1 MQYVWLGV
9 ISDHPWL
16 VAIVCGC
23 GAVLSGWRFLLSV
36 RSVRWAFGHR
46 CVRCGHPPAGE
57 RCSECGAAEGLP
69 RRHVRKSVCHSVLW
83 CAGLVMLCWSTVIL
97 LKLKMW
103 EFVSPETAV
112 RVAFAGGARND
123 EWIKKI
129 RSYIQSRQLSEEQ
142 VELIFKV
149 LLLAPDKGFDGYA
162 RDQMDVL
169 NDIWFFYGGT
179 SGLSAQGLLRR
190 AVVIENPSLTGNIY
204 AILAGK
210 SVPASVASKWIKLAL
225 ADNRSLVRMF
235 AFKSTYERSSI
246 LMYMNAAGELDKERA
261 DIMFENTMTYKMNF
275 DEEERTAMW
284 AIVKGGLP
292 AKDLVQYAEKWSG
305 GLAINKRGYAQI
317 TAGMFE
323 LAREAG
329 ALPQAEEL
337 YSRFH
342 ALWSEELS
350 VPLRRSLE
358 KR

>member
-1 MQYVWLGV
+1 VIRSVRSSPETRSVIPNTQDGCQFHLCPSRLHFPPLGVNNMQYVWLGV

-129 RSYIQSRQLSEEQ
+129 RY
-142 VELIFKV
+142 
-149 LLLAPDKGFDGYA
+149 P
-162 RDQMDVL
+162 
-169 NDIWFFYGGT
+169 
-179 SGLSAQGLLRR
+179 
-190 AVVIENPSLTGNIY
+190 
-204 AILAGK
+204 
-210 SVPASVASKWIKLAL
+210 IKTT
-225 ADNRSLVRMF
+225 F
-235 AFKSTYERSSI
+235 
-246 LMYMNAAGELDKERA
+246 
-261 DIMFENTMTYKMNF
+261 
-275 DEEERTAMW
+275 
-284 AIVKGGLP
+284 
-292 AKDLVQYAEKWSG
+292 
-305 GLAINKRGYAQI
+305 
-317 TAGMFE
+317 
-323 LAREAG
+323 
-329 ALPQAEEL
+329 
-337 YSRFH
+337 
-342 ALWSEELS
+342 
-350 VPLRRSLE
+350 
-358 KR
+358 